1 MHIILKKKYLYF
13 YNYKIKCSI
22 GKKGLTSM
30 KKEGDKKTPKGKFK
44 FIMLLYRKD
53 RNHNFHCKIKKKVI
67 RKNMG
72 WCDDP
77 DSVYYNKLINFP
89 FKYSAEKLYL
99 KKNIYDLIL
108 VLDFNMKPIRKGA
121 GSAVF
126 FHLSDKN
133 FRKTKGCVATRKKDF
148 LKILSKVSNKTRLII
163 N

>member
-1 MHIILKKKYLYF
+1 
-13 YNYKIKCSI
+13 
-22 GKKGLTSM
+22 M
-30 KKEGDKKTPKGKFK
+30 KKEGDQKTPKGKFK
-44 FIMLLYRKD
+44 FILLLYRKD
-53 RNHNFHCKIKKKVI
+53 RNHNFHCAIKKKVI

-77 DSVYYNKLINFP
+77 GSVYYNKLINFP
-89 FKYSAEKLYL
+89 FKYSAERLYL

-108 VLDFNMKPIRKGA
+108 VLDFNTKPIRKGA

-133 FRKTKGCVATRKKDF
+133 FKNTKGCIATRKKDF
-148 LKILSKVSNKTRLII
+148 LKILSKVSKKTRLII

>member
-1 MHIILKKKYLYF
+1 
-13 YNYKIKCSI
+13 
-22 GKKGLTSM
+22 M

-163 N
+163 NWLSLP

>member
-1 MHIILKKKYLYF
+1 
-13 YNYKIKCSI
+13 
-22 GKKGLTSM
+22 M

-77 DSVYYNKLINFP
+77 DSVYYNKLVNFP

-99 KKNIYDLIL
+99 KKNIYDFIL

-121 GSAVF
+121 GSAIF
-126 FHLSDKN
+126 FHLANKN
-133 FRKTKGCVATRKKDF
+133 FKDTKGCIATRKKDF
-148 LKILSKVSNKTRLII
+148 LKILSKVSKKTRLII

>member
-22 GKKGLTSM
+22 GKNGLTSM
-30 KKEGDKKTPKGKFK
+30 KKEGDQKTPRGKFK
-44 FIMLLYRKD
+44 FTLLLYRKD
-53 RNHNFHCKIKKKVI
+53 RNHNFHSKIKKKI
-67 RKNMG
+67 ISKNMG

-77 DSVYYNKLINFP
+77 NSNYYNKLIKFP

-99 KKNIYDLIL
+99 KKNIYDFIL

-121 GSAVF
+121 GSAIF
-126 FHLSDKN
+126 FHLANKN
-133 FRKTKGCVATRKKDF
+133 FKDTKGCIATRKKDF
-148 LKILSKVSNKTRLII
+148 LKILSKVSKKTRLII

>member
-1 MHIILKKKYLYF
+1 
-13 YNYKIKCSI
+13 
-22 GKKGLTSM
+22 M
-30 KKEGDKKTPKGKFK
+30 KKEGDQKTPKGKFK
-44 FIMLLYRKD
+44 FTLLLYRKD
-53 RNHNFHCKIKKKVI
+53 RNHNFNCKIKKKVI

-89 FKYSAEKLYL
+89 FKYSAERLYL

-108 VLDFNMKPIRKGA
+108 VLDFNTKPIRKGA

-133 FRKTKGCVATRKKDF
+133 FKKTKGCVATRKKDF
-148 LKILSKVSNKTRLII
+148 LKILSKISKKTRLII

>member
-1 MHIILKKKYLYF
+1 
-13 YNYKIKCSI
+13 
-22 GKKGLTSM
+22 M